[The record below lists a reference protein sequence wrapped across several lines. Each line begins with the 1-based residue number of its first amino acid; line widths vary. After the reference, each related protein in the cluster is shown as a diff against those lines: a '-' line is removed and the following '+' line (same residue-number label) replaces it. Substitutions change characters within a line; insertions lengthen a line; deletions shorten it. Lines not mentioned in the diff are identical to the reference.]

1 MTGSYRVYTWNL
13 NRSAP
18 VYAPSRTSISDTE
31 MILSRKKPESNPAT
45 FHFSCFGIQLT
56 YL

>member
-45 FHFSCFGIQLT
+45 FHFSCFGIQLAF
-56 YL
+56 L